1 MCQGHYCLLTL
12 SATCNY
18 NALVISENRKKWL
31 MALFYY
37 YRKAIPLNEN
47 EGIYIRNVQ
56 TGQVY

>member
-1 MCQGHYCLLTL
+1 ML
-12 SATCNY
+12 
-18 NALVISENRKKWL
+18 ALVRRRRRPNIIL
-31 MALFYY
+31 QYYIQY

>member
-1 MCQGHYCLLTL
+1 MDGWRDGSGSLLFTL
-12 SATCNY
+12 SAST
-18 NALVISENRKKWL
+18 SENRKKWL
-31 MALFYY
+31 MAFLFQC